1 MYTLIIGN
9 KNYSSWSLR
18 PWIALRATGI
28 AFTEQK
34 LGFFTEEFSRRVSAV
49 SPAGLVPVLLDGDF
63 AVWDSLAICE
73 YLAERHP
80 EARLWPQDPKARA
93 RARSLAAQMHS
104 GFGAMRQALPM
115 NVEARLPGI
124 DLPEAARQ
132 DISRL
137 QAIWHDTRAEFG
149 QGGPFLFGEF
159 SIADAFFA
167 PVVSRFNTYAI
178 AAAGSVRD
186 YMDAVLALPAM
197 QEWTRDALAEAT
209 FVPEDEPYR
218 KHR

>member
-9 KNYSSWSLR
+9 KNYSSWSMR
-18 PWIALRATGI
+18 PWIALRQAGI
-28 AFTEQK
+28 PFTEQK
-34 LGFFTEEFSRRVSAV
+34 VGLFTEEFSQRVGAV

-63 AVWDSLAICE
+63 AVWDTLAICE
-73 YLAERHP
+73 YAAERHP
-80 EARLWPQDPKARA
+80 EAGLWPKDARARA

-104 GFGAMRQALPM
+104 GFGALRQAMPM
-115 NVEARLPGI
+115 NIEASLPGI
-124 DLPEAARQ
+124 DFPEAALADVARV
-132 DISRL
+132 
-137 QAIWHDTRAEFG
+137 QAIWQETRAQFG
-149 QGGPFLFGEF
+149 QGGPFLFGAF

-167 PVVSRFNTYAI
+167 PVVSRFTTYGI
-178 AAAGSVRD
+178 AASGPVRE

-209 FVPEDEPYR
+209 FVEADEPYR